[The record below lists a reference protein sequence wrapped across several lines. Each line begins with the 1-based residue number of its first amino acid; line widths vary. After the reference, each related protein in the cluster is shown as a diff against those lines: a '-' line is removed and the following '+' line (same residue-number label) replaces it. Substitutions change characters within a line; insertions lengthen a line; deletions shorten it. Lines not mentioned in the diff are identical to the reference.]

1 MPDLHVLRTVS
12 RTTCVFLMMLCPCLT
27 LATAALAEPGDPAE
41 EATVSY
47 LQAAAAYLQS
57 EELDAAAAVLDE
69 ALQGQE
75 ACPELLTLRSQVHQR
90 QGELERAASLA
101 EEALAMQ
108 PDFAP
113 AHLQLGD
120 VFRELGW
127 LESACERYRDAVQAD
142 GNAPAARERLV
153 RTLLAAGR
161 ADEAASQ
168 CRAYLAVEP
177 TSTLSAA
184 LGDVLQA
191 RGDLAGAT
199 QAYRQAI
206 ALQPRCAVAHCGL
219 AEVMLSRGDVD
230 QAAASARLA
239 LDISP
244 RLARAHA
251 CLSRACIQVDDYL
264 GAYGH
269 AVKAELSG
277 LDMSEVWTFLQG
289 DQ

>member
-1 MPDLHVLRTVS
+1 MPDHDALRAGC
-12 RTTCVFLMMLCPCLT
+12 RTTCMLLMMFCPCLT
-27 LATAALAEPGDPAE
+27 LATADLAESGHPAE
-41 EATVSY
+41 DATVSY

-57 EELDAAAAVLDE
+57 EEFDAAAAVLDE
-69 ALQGQE
+69 ALQRQE

-120 VFRELGW
+120 V
-127 LESACERYRDAVQAD
+127 
-142 GNAPAARERLV
+142 
-153 RTLLAAGR
+153 
-161 ADEAASQ
+161 
-168 CRAYLAVEP
+168 
-177 TSTLSAA
+177 
-184 LGDVLQA
+184 LQS
-191 RGDLAGAT
+191 RGDLAGAA

-219 AEVMLSRGDVD
+219 AEVLLSRGDVD

-239 LDISP
+239 LGISP
-244 RLARAHA
+244 GLARAHA
-251 CLSRACIQVDDYL
+251 CLSRACLQGDDYL

-269 AVKAELSG
+269 AVKAEQSG